1 MVSIVP
7 DDGKKRVDNDIIC
20 VIDVSGSMKE
30 QAHVKNEQGVKE
42 VYGLNRLDVLKHAVR
57 TTIYTLGENDRFGL
71 VSFNNN
77 A

>member
-30 QAHVKNEQGVKE
+30 
-42 VYGLNRLDVLKHAVR
+42 
-57 TTIYTLGENDRFGL
+57 
-71 VSFNNN
+71 
-77 A
+77 